1 MDSAALARRCY
12 CGAMSIAM
20 LEPAL
25 PASALDD
32 ADPVASLRARGFAL
46 VGPEQLRA
54 ACGLEDDDTRAL
66 EPSWRDLPPDNH
78 LRDRGGYRYRRH
90 ASYILDLTDVTL
102 SRVPHRAHWQPT
114 HYNALHGGIE
124 RWFEPVDEG
133 LDRFAAWAG
142 LLRHLGL
149 LFAEAA
155 AHDAPDL
162 WFIEAHQFRIDTAN
176 GIGRPTPEG
185 AHRDGVD
192 YVAVILVD
200 RVDVRGG
207 ETRVFEAESPFGVRF
222 TLTRAWSALLL
233 DDARVVHETTPI
245 QPAGRAGW
253 RDTLVITY
261 RRGGFQDP
269 VASDRTNE

>member
-1 MDSAALARRCY
+1 MSFDTFERELSVSAL
-12 CGAMSIAM
+12 S
-20 LEPAL
+20 
-25 PASALDD
+25 LDD
-32 ADPVASLRARGFAL
+32 ADPVSAMRARGFAL
-46 VGPEQLRA
+46 LGAAQLRG
-54 ACGLEDDDTRAL
+54 ACGVDEDALRSL
-66 EPSWRDLPPDNH
+66 EPSWSDLPPDTH

-90 ASYILDLTDVTL
+90 ASYMLDLADGTL
-102 SRVPHRAHWQPT
+102 TRMPHRAHWQPVD
-114 HYNALHGGIE
+114 YNALHGGIE
-124 RWFEPVDEG
+124 RWFQPVDPG
-133 LDRFAAWAG
+133 LDAYPAWAA

-192 YVAVILVD
+192 YVAVILIH
-200 RVDVRGG
+200 RHQVRGG
-207 ETRVFEAESPFGVRF
+207 ETRVFPLDSPLGVRF
-222 TLTRAWSALLL
+222 TLVEPWTALLM
-233 DDARVVHETTPI
+233 DDARVIHETTPI
-245 QPAGRAGW
+245 LPLDPDGARNAW

-269 VASDRTNE
+269 AGEQRTE